1 MIPSSR
7 FQPAWKLGMAAY
19 SFTSEAGSTERYSL
33 ASIAIVST
41 RGREVSRG
49 GATGKNAKNR
59 NPITPE
65 TNIAFLSRK

>member
-49 GATGKNAKNR
+49 GATGKKAK
-59 NPITPE
+59 I
-65 TNIAFLSRK
+65 SRPMAPDTRPTSRSRT